1 MRRTTVEILAVVS
14 KSAGHPV
21 RPNNSG
27 EPREGVSLARTM
39 KSVDLIAAGRFTV
52 RPADPYAPS
61 HWGFLLSQSSTST
74 DRGDVARLARANLQ
88 IVASGDIGAVAAN
101 VSDDFWD
108 MQGGDTPAARR
119 GHGPDAFAATVQWL
133 HRAFTDVHFDTH
145 RVLVDGDRAA
155 LYVTMH
161 ARQHGPFVVPGPD
174 GADVRFESRGRTCHV
189 RAVHMFRIAESRV
202 VEHDA
207 VRDDLT
213 MARQLGWIPAGPP
226 Q

>member
-1 MRRTTVEILAVVS
+1 
-14 KSAGHPV
+14 
-21 RPNNSG
+21 
-27 EPREGVSLARTM
+27 
-39 KSVDLIAAGRFTV
+39 
-52 RPADPYAPS
+52 
-61 HWGFLLSQSSTST
+61 LSPSSTST
-74 DRGDVARLARANLQ
+74 DRGEVERLARANLD
-88 IVASGDIGAVAAN
+88 IVSTGDISAVDGN

-133 HRAFTDVHFDTH
+133 HRAFTDVRFEVH

-174 GADVRFESRGRTCHV
+174 GTEARFDSQDRECHV
-189 RAVHMFRIAESRV
+189 RAVHMFRVAAGRV

-207 VRDDLT
+207 VRDDMT
-213 MARQLGWIPAGPP
+213 MARQLGWVPAGRRP
-226 Q
+226 